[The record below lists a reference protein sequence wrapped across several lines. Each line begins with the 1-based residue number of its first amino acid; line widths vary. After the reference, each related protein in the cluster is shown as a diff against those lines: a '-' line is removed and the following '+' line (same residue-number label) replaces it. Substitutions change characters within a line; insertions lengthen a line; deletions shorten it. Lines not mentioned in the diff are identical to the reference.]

1 MTCGLCAELCRKI
14 AGSKPQQVVSA
25 KISTYNFQADDLWI
39 ERQHIFPKILLSMKK
54 ETSEY
59 WVFLLLSILISLIR
73 KQSYPEIML
82 FTIHQKVMKTYVH
95 VKTCTGM
102 FYRSFIGNCSW
113 KQQGCSLVCKWINK
127 PIVNPDRGIHLMQNR
142 DVLSRYEK
150 TWSKLKC
157 ILWSER
163 SHYENFHAMWFQ
175 LYNILEKAK
184 LWSQ

>member
-39 ERQHIFPKILLSMKK
+39 ERQHISPQILLSMKK

-59 WVFLLLSILISLIR
+59 WVFFLLSILMSLIR

-102 FYRSFIGNCSW
+102 FYRNFIGNCSW
-113 KQQGCSLVCKWINK
+113 KQQGYSLVCKWINK

-157 ILWSER
+157 IL
-163 SHYENFHAMWFQ
+163 
-175 LYNILEKAK
+175 
-184 LWSQ
+184 